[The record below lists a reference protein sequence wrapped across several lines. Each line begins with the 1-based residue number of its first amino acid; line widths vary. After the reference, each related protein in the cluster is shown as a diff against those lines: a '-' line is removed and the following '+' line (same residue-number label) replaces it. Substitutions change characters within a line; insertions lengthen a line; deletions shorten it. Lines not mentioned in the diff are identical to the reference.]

1 MATVAVLTYN
11 NLAWNEYIK
20 KSLNFLDYGQFQTI
34 KTRRHQQR
42 PSSSSLLTTAT
53 TAAATKVATSKVA
66 TSKVATSKVATETAT
81 SSVRISFD
89 KNQSLI
95 LKIKTNVRKQTEERR
110 KHNNRKAEER
120 VKRAQTS
127 IVLKDEPMDKI
138 HMYQ

>member
-1 MATVAVLTYN
+1 
-11 NLAWNEYIK
+11 
-20 KSLNFLDYGQFQTI
+20 QFQTI

-42 PSSSSLLTTAT
+42 PSSSSVLTTTT
-53 TAAATKVATSKVA
+53 TAAAAAAT
-66 TSKVATSKVATETAT
+66 KVATSKVATETAT

-95 LKIKTNVRKQTEERR
+95 LKIKTNVRKQTEERH
-110 KHNNRKAEER
+110 KHNNRKAEQR

-138 HMYQ
+138 HTYQ